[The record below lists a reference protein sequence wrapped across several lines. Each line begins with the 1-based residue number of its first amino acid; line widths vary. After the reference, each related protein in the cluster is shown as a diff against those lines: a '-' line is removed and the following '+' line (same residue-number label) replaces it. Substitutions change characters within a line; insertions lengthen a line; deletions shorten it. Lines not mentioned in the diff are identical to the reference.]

1 MSPAGEGA
9 AARLARR
16 YRKASLVWYHVLDL
30 AEGEPLHEGIGAG
43 FDISRTGFGITTM
56 RPVPL
61 GTRIF
66 VQLRCREFELTIVAR
81 VMRVRLVQGS
91 QCEVGLQIVVA
102 PPDQRALLDRL
113 FP

>member
-1 MSPAGEGA
+1 MTAETGLYLA
-9 AARLARR
+9 ALLYVVTLSAFNSA
-16 YRKASLVWYHVLDL
+16 YSV
-30 AEGEPLHEGIGAG
+30 
-43 FDISRTGFGITTM
+43 
-56 RPVPL
+56 
-61 GTRIF
+61 RIF